1 MSRLYG
7 WIAAAFA
14 VLGAA
19 LLYVAGQRDR
29 AREATEV
36 AKAKTQS
43 VEKARKVEQ
52 RITEAKTRAR
62 TQAQEVE
69 REQMEHQASG
79 TRPRVFGDLRMH
91 DDSSNDDH
99 A

>member
-1 MSRLYG
+1 MSRLWG

-14 VLGAA
+14 ALGAA

-43 VEKARKVEQ
+43 VEKVREVEQ
-52 RITEAKTRAR
+52 RITKAKTQAR
-62 TQAQEVE
+62 TEAQEVE
-69 REQMEHQASG
+69 REQMEHQAAG
-79 TRPRVFGDLRMH
+79 TRPRVFGDPRMH
-91 DDSSNDDH
+91 DDASNDDH